1 MTLPPMNEVIPPE
14 VRERLE
20 RLVDELPYNEE
31 IPRRSGD
38 VAFNHAWEIR
48 AFAIATAMADD
59 GAFDWREFQRELI
72 RSVQAWESNNDST
85 TGWSYYGR
93 WMEAL
98 EKLLGDKGM
107 LDAEELDRRTAEVLA
122 TPANTHHHPPAR
134 EPVAIVP
141 SRAGEGRPLE

>member
-14 VRERLE
+14 VREKLE

-31 IPRRSGD
+31 IPRRSGE

-59 GAFDWREFQRELI
+59 GTFDWPEFQGELI
-72 RSVQAWESNNDST
+72 GSIQAWESSNDST
-85 TGWSYYGR
+85 SGWSYYDR

-107 LDAEELDRRTAEVLA
+107 VDPEELDRRTAEVLS

-134 EPVAIVP
+134 EPVAVVP
-141 SRAGEGRPLE
+141 SPASEGRPHE

>member
-1 MTLPPMNEVIPPE
+1 MTLPPMNEAIPPE

-38 VAFNHAWEIR
+38 VAFNHPWEIR

-59 GAFDWREFQRELI
+59 GAFDWPEFQGELI
-72 RSVQAWESNNDST
+72 GSIQAWESNNDST
-85 TGWSYYGR
+85 TDWSYYDR
-93 WMEAL
+93 WMQAL

-122 TPANTHHHPPAR
+122 MPANTHHHPPAR
-134 EPVAIVP
+134 EPVAIVLP
-141 SRAGEGRPLE
+141 RAGEGRPLE

>member
-14 VRERLE
+14 VRETLE

-38 VAFNHAWEIR
+38 MAFNHAWEIR
-48 AFAIATAMADD
+48 AFAIATAMHDD
-59 GAFDWREFQRELI
+59 GAFDWPEFQEELI
-72 RSVQAWESNNDST
+72 RSIQHWESSNDST
-85 TGWSYYGR
+85 TGWSYYDR

-107 LDAEELDRRTAEVLA
+107 LDTEELDRRTAEVLA
-122 TPANTHHHPPAR
+122 TPANIHHHPPAR

-141 SRAGEGRPLE
+141 SRTGEGRPNG

>member
-59 GAFDWREFQRELI
+59 GAFDWPEFQGELI
-72 RSVQAWESNNDST
+72 RSVQAWEANNDST
-85 TGWSYYGR
+85 TGWSYYDR

-134 EPVAIVP
+134 DPVAIVP